1 MFYVTGE
8 GIIPAPAVTGR
19 VTSGTNVVPLL
30 GPPTV
35 LIDNLPAA
43 APYFAEA
50 NGLVSGL
57 MQVNAIVPAGVHT
70 GQAVP
75 LSLAMNGVNSQAG
88 VVIYTQ

>member
-8 GIIPAPAVTGR
+8 GIIPTPAVTGR
-19 VTSGTNVVPLL
+19 VTSTPNVVPLL

-35 LIDNLPAA
+35 LIDSLAA
-43 APYFAEA
+43 TVTYFAEA

-57 MQVNAIVPAGVHT
+57 LQVNAVVPAGVHT

-75 LSLAMNGVNSQAG
+75 LTLSMNGNNSQPG
-88 VVIYTQ
+88 VVIYMQ